1 VLLSGGAVTP
11 EHLPIDRL
19 TSAHL
24 ARPRPAAPA
33 PSAAA
38 PAGERERILQVLAE
52 CGGNQTQAAR
62 LLGVSR
68 TTLSKRLEDLDI
80 PRPRKG

>member
-1 VLLSGGAVTP
+1 V
-11 EHLPIDRL
+11 D
-19 TSAHL
+19 
-24 ARPRPAAPA
+24 
-33 PSAAA
+33 
-38 PAGERERILQVLAE
+38 AGERDRILQILAE

-62 LLGVSR
+62 RLGISR